1 MVGTQS
7 ARLGSPTEK
16 KGISAFRPACASRSN
31 VAGIRDKSN
40 SLERNAATFGN
51 RGHILVAPTGK
62 VNQQN
67 LFLSH
72 GRRHFHGLCQRM
84 AGFKCWNDAFHA
96 TKRMKGMQ
104 RLVVIDG
111 HIFGPMGVLEP
122 GMLGSNAG
130 IIETRRN
137 GVGFDDLS
145 IAVL

>member
-1 MVGTQS
+1 MVGPSAMGSENGTPNSRMSAPPETMACIVGTQS

-16 KGISAFRPACASRSN
+16 KGISALRPARASRSN

-62 VNQQN
+62 VDQQN

-84 AGFKCWNDAFHA
+84 AGFKGWNDAFH
-96 TKRMKGMQ
+96 
-104 RLVVIDG
+104 
-111 HIFGPMGVLEP
+111 
-122 GMLGSNAG
+122 
-130 IIETRRN
+130 
-137 GVGFDDLS
+137 
-145 IAVL
+145 